1 MVIKKIKIKIHF
13 KKILSPDIATD
24 FSTEIDLNVYLAIKN
39 NFTVFFFFFFF
50 FFLILFVI

>member
-50 FFLILFVI
+50 FF